1 MTLLRGLALCC
12 LLAGSSP
19 VVAQG
24 DWLPPQVESGVVE
37 QLVARM
43 EAIGPRPIKDRAALQ
58 VGMQMIVRQVRA
70 TLERWEER
78 GVLDR
83 APAFP
88 KLKLP
93 EAKRSHLTAMGRYQV
108 CNWVLMNQQDEAYDL
123 ETRRNGAVASTAMT
137 LAVIYLRQPFLKQGG
152 ASEQIEAFLTG
163 TAMDRAFKQTMGSKQ
178 WVSYVEQQ
186 CQPLITEMFTASR

>member
-1 MTLLRGLALCC
+1 MSLSRGLALGC

-19 VVAQG
+19 AVAQEN
-24 DWLPPQVESGVVE
+24 WLPPQVESGVVE

-58 VGMQMIVRQVRA
+58 AGMQVIVRQVRA
-70 TLERWEER
+70 TLERWGEK

-93 EAKRSHLTAMGRYQV
+93 EAKQSHLNAMGRYQA
-108 CNWVLMNQQDEAYDL
+108 CNWVLMNQQGEAYDL
-123 ETRRNGAVASTAMT
+123 ETRRNGAVASTAVT

-163 TAMDRAFKQTMGSKQ
+163 AAMDRAFKQTMGSEP
-178 WVSYVEQQ
+178 WVSYAEKQ
-186 CQPLITEMFTASR
+186 CQPLITEIFTASR